1 MNFGAFLPTFIQADG
16 PPRRRSLID
25 FARHAEAIGFDSVWV
40 TDHLL
45 RAEQFYGVAWLEPMA
60 VLKFVAAV
68 TERVRLGT
76 GILILPL
83 REPVVLAKEIATL
96 QDLSDNRFILGGG
109 TGWAEKE
116 YAAVGR
122 SKRHRGALTD
132 EIFDIVDV
140 LLSRESNSY
149 SGRHFH
155 FDDVSIEPHVERPP
169 FWVAGGSQV
178 AREESPEKPRLHDRV
193 LKRILRGDGWM
204 TRPTALP
211 EQISADWNEIRRAV
225 EARPGERKE
234 FVVSHENFCHVVDTT
249 DRDKAIAVQRD
260 AYSRI
265 MSSHRPFEYFQ
276 QVYLTG
282 TPDDIVD
289 RLVDRAKAGVEYFM
303 LHPLVSD
310 PQQLDLWWELIVKP
324 VNEQM
329 STLRSRRTQES

>member
-1 MNFGAFLPTFIQADG
+1 MNFGVFLPTFVEAEG

-25 FARHAEAIGFDSVWV
+25 FARRAEAIGFDSLWV

-83 REPVVLAKEIATL
+83 REPVLLAKEIATL
-96 QDLSDNRFILGGG
+96 QDLSGNRFILGGG

-116 YAAVGR
+116 YTAVGR
-122 SKRHRGALTD
+122 SKRHRGTLTD
-132 EIFDIVDV
+132 EILDVVDV
-140 LLSRESNSY
+140 LLGADSDSY
-149 SGRHFH
+149 RGRHFQ
-155 FDDVSIEPHVERPP
+155 FQGISIEPRVERPP
-169 FWVAGGSQV
+169 FWIAGGSQV
-178 AREESPEKPRLHDRV
+178 AREESPEKPRLHERV

-211 EQISADWNEIRRAV
+211 EQIKDDWDVIRPAI
-225 EARPGERKE
+225 EERLGGRKD
-234 FVVSHENFCHVVDTT
+234 FIVSHENFCHVVDTT

-260 AYSRI
+260 AYSRV
-265 MSSHRPFEYFQ
+265 MSRRRPFEYFQ

-282 TPDDIVD
+282 TPDEIVD
-289 RLVDRAKAGVEYFM
+289 CLAARAEAGVQYFM

-324 VNEQM
+324 VNERV
-329 STLRSRRTQES
+329 STSRLSPG